1 MTEFYWMTRTGAVLN
16 VASIFLGIALA
27 IVFCAFIFWQCT
39 YDKEEKKAI
48 KKFVRKYAWIDY
60 TVIIVCSLLIM
71 FVPSKKDMLMIYG
84 VGGAIDYVKD
94 NDKARQLPDKVV
106 DAIDAYLESL
116 KEGKPYDKR
125 R

>member
-1 MTEFYWMTRTGAVLN
+1 MTEFYWMTRTDAVLN

-27 IVFCAFIFWQCT
+27 IVFGAFIFWQCT

-116 KEGKPYDKR
+116 KEEKE
-125 R
+125 

>member
-1 MTEFYWMTRTGAVLN
+1 MEELYWMTRTDAVIV
-16 VASIFLGIALA
+16 VASIFLCIALVA
-27 IVFCAFIFWQCT
+27 VLAAFILFQGT
-39 YDKEEKKAI
+39 YNKEEKKAI

-71 FVPSKKDMLMIYG
+71 FVPSKKDMLLIYG
-84 VGGAIDYVKD
+84 VGGAIDYAKD
-94 NDKARQLPDKVV
+94 NEKAKQLPDKVV

>member
-1 MTEFYWMTRTGAVLN
+1 MIEFYWMTRTDAVIV

-27 IVFCAFIFWQCT
+27 AVLAAFILFQGS

-71 FVPSKKDMLMIYG
+71 FVPSKKDMLLIFG
-84 VGGAIDYVKD
+84 VGDAIDYAKD
-94 NDKARQLPDKVV
+94 NEKAKQLPDKVV